1 MTTWRC
7 WTQILTCALRLG
19 RFLVYESSFTDSQ
32 LALWSGSTDFHLF
45 IYFCIK
51 SILKHKSLD
60 RNLWWH
66 TYLLHA
72 QQLMISVSRV
82 AQIDWCF
89 FVIGESGQARLCML
103 GGRGGFWESD
113 AAVLFRLRLLSP
125 SCRELGDSP
134 DRLWMLIK
142 FSGSMPALWSAT
154 LRVIFTDFFTDN
166 YIWKRRLFFSGLIS
180 VQGDNV
186 CDKKMQ
192 FPMMWCCR
200 GLFFMRGNIFCMRTS
215 PAVLKTLY
223 YTFCL

>member
-1 MTTWRC
+1 MERRLLRGKLVHCVLSW
-7 WTQILTCALRLG
+7 QILFSLRIVLY
-19 RFLVYESSFTDSQ
+19 RHQ

-60 RNLWWH
+60 RNLRWL
-66 TYLLHA
+66 TYLLNA
-72 QQLMISVSRV
+72 QQLIISVGRV

-89 FVIGESGQARLCML
+89 FVIGESGQAQLCML

-142 FSGSMPALWSAT
+142 FSGSVPAL
-154 LRVIFTDFFTDN
+154 
-166 YIWKRRLFFSGLIS
+166 
-180 VQGDNV
+180 
-186 CDKKMQ
+186 
-192 FPMMWCCR
+192 
-200 GLFFMRGNIFCMRTS
+200 
-215 PAVLKTLY
+215 
-223 YTFCL
+223 

>member
-1 MTTWRC
+1 MERRLLRGKLVHCVLSW
-7 WTQILTCALRLG
+7 QILFSLRIVLY
-19 RFLVYESSFTDSQ
+19 RHQ

-60 RNLWWH
+60 RNLWRL
-66 TYLLHA
+66 TYLLNA
-72 QQLMISVSRV
+72 QQPIISVGRV

-89 FVIGESGQARLCML
+89 FVISESGQAQLCML

-113 AAVLFRLRLLSP
+113 AAVLFRLRLL

-154 LRVIFTDFFTDN
+154 LRVIFTDFLQTIIFE
-166 YIWKRRLFFSGLIS
+166 REGCFSAG
-180 VQGDNV
+180 
-186 CDKKMQ
+186 
-192 FPMMWCCR
+192 
-200 GLFFMRGNIFCMRTS
+200 
-215 PAVLKTLY
+215 
-223 YTFCL
+223 